1 MFTVTS
7 ISPGQSGMS
16 PLIVLSHFQAA
27 SILKARQDGESSVVT
42 STDLG
47 LAKARVTLRPA
58 GVSLS
63 GGETLDWQSLEE
75 IASHENAC
83 FQVQDGRAE
92 KIQGFSELTGR
103 FYSLMP
109 TAAAPTL
116 LVSGIPMH
124 RVKDTDPHRD
134 TLAKIRVIQPIR
146 GRVLD
151 TATGL
156 GYTAIEAARTA
167 TEVITVELDPM
178 VLEIAR
184 LNPWSQL
191 LFDNPRIQQI
201 IGDSFEEISKFE
213 DQSFSRIIHDPP
225 TLSLAGEL
233 YSLTFYRQAYR
244 VLKRGGRMFHYVG
257 SPDTKSGASVT
268 KGVVRRLKESG
279 YARVLPKPRAFGVV
293 AYK

>member
-1 MFTVTS
+1 MFHVTP

-16 PLIVLSHFQAA
+16 ALTVLSHFQVA

-47 LAKARVTLRPA
+47 LAKARVTLHPA
-58 GVSLS
+58 GVSLPD
-63 GGETLDWQSLEE
+63 GETLDWQSLEE
-75 IASHENAC
+75 IASSENAC
-83 FQVQDGRAE
+83 FHVQHGRAE
-92 KIQGFSELTGR
+92 KIQGFSDLTGR

-109 TAAAPTL
+109 TTAAPTL

-134 TLAKIRVIQPIR
+134 TLIKIRAIAPIR

-167 TEVITVELDPM
+167 AEVITVELDPM

-184 LNPWSQL
+184 LNPWSRM

-201 IGDSFEEISKFE
+201 IGDSFEEICRFE

-233 YSLTFYRQAYR
+233 YSQTFYREAYR
-244 VLKRGGRMFHYVG
+244 VLKRHGRMFHYVG
-257 SPDTKSGASVT
+257 SPDTKSGAGVT
-268 KGVVRRLKESG
+268 RGVVRRLREAG
-279 YARVLPKPRAFGVV
+279 FARVVPKPRAFGVV

>member
-1 MFTVTS
+1 
-7 ISPGQSGMS
+7 MS
-16 PLIVLSHFQAA
+16 ALMVLSHFQVGP
-27 SILKARQDGESSVVT
+27 ILQARQDGESSVVT

-47 LAKARVTLRPA
+47 LTKAEVTLCPA
-58 GVSLS
+58 GVSFP
-63 GGETLDWQSLEE
+63 GGETLNWKSLEG
-75 IASHENAC
+75 IAASENAC
-83 FQVQDGRAE
+83 FHVENGRAE
-92 KIQGFSELTGR
+92 RIQRFSELTGR

-109 TAAAPTL
+109 TTSAPTL

-124 RVKDTDPHRD
+124 RIKESDPHRD
-134 TLAKIRVIQPIR
+134 TLAKIRAIAPIR

-167 TEVITVELDPM
+167 TAIITIELDPT

-184 LNPWSQL
+184 LNPWSQK
-191 LFDNPRIQQI
+191 LFDKATIQQI
-201 IGDSFEEISKFE
+201 IGDSAEEINEFE

-233 YSLTFYRQAYR
+233 YSLTFYEQAYR
-244 VLKRGGRMFHYVG
+244 ALKRNGRMFHYAG
-257 SPDTKSGASVT
+257 SPDTKSGAGAT
-268 KGVVRRLKESG
+268 KGVVRRLQAAG
-279 YARVLPKPRAFGVV
+279 FRRVTRKPQAFGVV